1 MLLGMTE
8 GSPLGAIST
17 VVAFALLHPSQV
29 VQPIYTRD
37 ANPFGMST
45 VTILAPSSR
54 RSVGR

>member
-8 GSPLGAIST
+8 GSPLAAIGT
-17 VVAFALLHPSQV
+17 VVAFAVLHPSQV
-29 VQPIYTRD
+29 VQPIHTRD

-54 RSVGR
+54 QSVGR